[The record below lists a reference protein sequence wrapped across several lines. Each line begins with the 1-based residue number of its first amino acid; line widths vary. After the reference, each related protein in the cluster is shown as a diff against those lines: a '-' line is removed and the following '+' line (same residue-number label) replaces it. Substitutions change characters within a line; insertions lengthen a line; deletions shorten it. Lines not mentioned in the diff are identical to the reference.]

1 MSKNS
6 ELLKLLSNRLNVSEN
21 EIYERCGFED
31 AAPMS
36 EAEIIIAVSKA
47 FGISTDSLLGVPD
60 RSSGFMMSE
69 TQLVKA
75 WRNADRQQKTKL
87 EDMINN
93 GRL

>member
-6 ELLKLLSNRLNVSEN
+6 ELLKLLSNRLNVSEK

-31 AAPMS
+31 DAPIS
-36 EAEIIIAVSKA
+36 EAEIIVAVSKS
-47 FGISTDSLLGVPD
+47 FGISTNSLLGVPEHPP
-60 RSSGFMMSE
+60 GLTMSE
-69 TQLVKA
+69 AKLIEA

>member
-47 FGISTDSLLGVPD
+47 FGISTDSLLGVPA
-60 RSSGFMMSE
+60 RSSGLMMSE

-87 EDMINN
+87 QDMINN

>member
-60 RSSGFMMSE
+60 RSSGLMMSE

>member
-47 FGISTDSLLGVPD
+47 FGISTDSLLGVPA
-60 RSSGFMMSE
+60 RSSGLMMSE

>member
-47 FGISTDSLLGVPD
+47 FGISTDSLLGVPA